1 VLPANNTNSL
11 NTMSI
16 KTYYKVWKILALNA
30 LQEAFVNRATNVL
43 FMVGKAMRLVMT
55 VAFLLLIRGNVQTFA
70 GYSTDQLVI
79 FFLMYQ
85 ILDVSSQV
93 LFRGVYLF
101 SNLIKSGEFDFY
113 LSKPINPL
121 FRALTGLPDIND
133 ALFLVPN
140 MVLAGY
146 LLSTLSVHIT
156 ITSAVLFFILCMN
169 SFLMITALHI
179 FILAVGILITEV
191 DGMVWLY
198 RDLTRL
204 GQFPITMYAEPLR
217 LALFFVVP
225 IGFMLTIP
233 AQVLSNLVPTYSV
246 AFTLT
251 VGILFFLLSLRTWSF
266 AVKRYSSASS

>member
-1 VLPANNTNSL
+1 
-11 NTMSI
+11 MSI

>member
-1 VLPANNTNSL
+1 MLPANNTNSL

-217 LALFFVVP
+217 LTLFFVVP